1 MKTLFITLL
10 ATAFLLINSCTPR
23 PEAGKD
29 PFILSLMSEM
39 TLEEKVGQMM
49 QITIDVVTE
58 GDNIFSSHVPVRM
71 DMELLREYLVTYGGG
86 SILNTP
92 NTVAQNRDLWLEL
105 ISTIQQVATEEAR
118 HGIPVIFGIDAIHG
132 STYIAEATMFPQQI
146 GMAATFNPELVE
158 AAAAAT
164 AYETRAVGIPWNF
177 SPVLDLGSDPRWARQ
192 WETFGEDPYIT
203 EIMGLAMIDGFEGK
217 NNDISDPHRLASCP
231 KHFYGYSMPF
241 SGKDRTP
248 VYIPE
253 MDLRDKHLPPFQ
265 AAVDA
270 GVRTIMLNSGL
281 VNNVSVHASKEIITD
296 LLKEELGFRGL
307 VLTDWADIENL
318 YTRDRIAASSKE
330 AIKLAINAGVDM
342 SMIPYNYRDF
352 HKNLVELV
360 NEGKV
365 PVSRIDDAVYRILW
379 VKKELGLFDQPFIDP
394 DNYPLFAGPEHAQKA
409 YETAAESI
417 TLLTN
422 NNDILPLSEN
432 TRILITGP
440 NANSMRALN
449 GGWTYSW
456 QGERAFEFTEDFNT
470 ILDAFRIAGGTN
482 NIMYEPGTRYIEAG
496 NYYEEEEVD
505 IQAAV
510 RRARQAD
517 VVLLCL
523 GENSYTEKP
532 GDLNDLTISPLQEKL
547 ALAIAG
553 TGKPVI
559 LILNQGRPRLI
570 TSFAVEMDAIINI
583 YLPGNYGADA
593 LADIVYGRVN
603 PSGRLP
609 YTYPMYPNSL
619 VGYIHKPSEV
629 SLTPEGAYDYTGSFN
644 PLFEFGHGISYSSVD
659 YSNLTVDR
667 ETLGQNDQLTVSVD
681 VTHQSGPAVKETVKL
696 YSSQL
701 VASITPD
708 VRRLRAFDKIELQ
721 PGETKTVKFT
731 ISPKHLS
738 FVNLENRRVTEAG
751 EFVITIAGMTASVM
765 VTDDIFHDML

>member
-1 MKTLFITLL
+1 MKFIIITLL
-10 ATAFLLINSCTPR
+10 AATTLLIHSCTPR
-23 PEAGKD
+23 TEAGKD
-29 PFILSLMSEM
+29 PFIVSLMSEM

-58 GDNIFSSHVPVRM
+58 GDNIYSSHVPVRL

-92 NTVAQNRDLWLEL
+92 NTLAQNRDLWLEL
-105 ISTIQQVATEEAR
+105 ISTIQEVATEETR
-118 HGIPVIFGIDAIHG
+118 HDIPVIYGIDAIHG

-146 GMAATFNPELVE
+146 GMAATFNPGLVE
-158 AAAAAT
+158 DAAAVT
-164 AYETRAVGIPWNF
+164 AYETRAAGIPWNF

-192 WETFGEDPYIT
+192 WETFGEDPYLT
-203 EIMGLAMIDGFEGK
+203 EVMGVAMVDGYEGK

-253 MDLRDKHLPPFQ
+253 MDLRDKHLPPFR
-265 AAVDA
+265 AAIDA

-281 VNNVSVHASKEIITD
+281 VNNVSVHASREIITD
-296 LLKEELGFRGL
+296 LLKKELGFEGL

-318 YTRDRIAASSKE
+318 YTRDKIAASSKE

-352 HKNLVELV
+352 HNNLVELV
-360 NEGKV
+360 NEGEV

-394 DNYPLFAGPEHAQKA
+394 DDYPLFAGPEHARKA
-409 YETAAESI
+409 YETASESI

-422 NNDILPLSEN
+422 NNEILPLSEN

-456 QGERAFEFTEDFNT
+456 QGDRAFEFTEDFNT

-482 NIMYEPGTRYIEAG
+482 NIMYEPGTRYIESG

-547 ALAIAG
+547 ALAIAA

-559 LILNQGRPRLI
+559 LVLNQGRPRLI
-570 TSFAVEMDAIINI
+570 TSFADEMDAIINI

-609 YTYPMYPNSL
+609 YTYPRYPNSL

-644 PLFEFGHGISYSSVD
+644 PLFEFGHGISYSSVG
-659 YSNLTVDR
+659 YSNLAVDR
-667 ETLGQNDQLTVSVD
+667 ETLGRGDHLVVTVD
-681 VTHQSGPAVKETVKL
+681 VSHLSGPAVKETVKL

-708 VRRLRAFDKIELQ
+708 LRRLRAFDKIELQ
-721 PGETKTVKFT
+721 PGETRTVEFT
-731 ISPKHLS
+731 LDLEDLS
-738 FVNLENRRVTEAG
+738 FINLENRRVTEAG
-751 EFVITIAGMTASVM
+751 EFVITIAGMNASVN
-765 VTDDIFHDML
+765 VTGDIYFD